1 MRKIEIVRS
10 TPLHEQIYDILLK
23 QIIQMDLQPGEL
35 VVETNLAKK
44 LGVGRGTLREA
55 VRMLL
60 KDGLLVQR
68 SGAIHIYK
76 PSVQD
81 VIEIYQCRERLE
93 SLAAQLAAGHMTEEI
108 EHELWR
114 LIVESK
120 NAFLDGRISESVE
133 LNTKFHETIIKASH
147 NHQLIAL
154 LETIRTKTLFMRS
167 NITRDYYYSSR
178 DTSYI
183 EDHELIFLALK
194 EKDPLKAQQRMS
206 EHILHDLQTFRH
218 FLKEE

>member
-1 MRKIEIVRS
+1 
-10 TPLHEQIYDILLK
+10 
-23 QIIQMDLQPGEL
+23 MDFQPGEL
-35 VVETNLAKK
+35 LVETNLAKK

-68 SGAIHIYK
+68 EGAIYIYK
-76 PSVQD
+76 PSARD

-93 SLAAQLAAGHMTEEI
+93 SFAAQQAAQHMSEEI

-120 NAFLDGRISESVE
+120 EAFLDGKISESVE
-133 LNTKFHETIIKASH
+133 LNTKFHETIIQASH
-147 NHQLIAL
+147 NQQLIAL
-154 LETIRTKTLFMRS
+154 LETIRTKILYMRS
-167 NITRDYYYSSR
+167 NITRDYYRSSR

-183 EDHELIFLALK
+183 EDHEHIYEALK
-194 EKDPLKAQQRMS
+194 ERDPMKAQQKMS
-206 EHILHDLQTFRH
+206 EHILHDLQAFRY
-218 FLKEE
+218 LLSEK

>member
-10 TPLHEQIYDILLK
+10 KPLHEQIYDILLK
-23 QIIQMDLQPGEL
+23 KILQMDFQPGEL
-35 VVETNLAKK
+35 IVETNLAKK

-60 KDGLLVQR
+60 KDGLLVQQAG
-68 SGAIHIYK
+68 SIQIYK
-76 PSVQD
+76 PCAQD

-93 SLAAQLAAGHMTEEI
+93 SLAAQLAAGNMTEEI
-108 EHELWR
+108 DYELWR
-114 LIVESK
+114 LIEDSK
-120 NAFLDGRISESVE
+120 SAFLEGEISESVE

-147 NHQLIAL
+147 NQQLIAL

-167 NITRDYYYSSR
+167 NITRDYYHSSR

-183 EDHELIFLALK
+183 EHHEQIYKALK
-194 EKDPLKAQQRMS
+194 ERNPGKAQMEMS
-206 EHILHDLQTFRH
+206 KHILHDLQTFRL
-218 FLKEE
+218 FLNE

>member
-1 MRKIEIVRS
+1 
-10 TPLHEQIYDILLK
+10 
-23 QIIQMDLQPGEL
+23 MDLRPGEL

-194 EKDPLKAQQRMS
+194 EKDPFKARLTD
-206 EHILHDLQTFRH
+206 E
-218 FLKEE
+218 

>member
-194 EKDPLKAQQRMS
+194 EKDPFKAQQRMS

-218 FLKEE
+218 FLKKE